1 MGRVGG
7 TAPQVLRV
15 LVVIVAVGLTS
26 LLALGVASAGET
38 AIKATGTAGS
48 GDLTGYGGTTG
59 SGGGPPSS
67 PSSPSSPTGAAVAPA
82 TETAGLKTSPGVVAA
97 AHIASPVVA
106 CVARST
112 YVAAVSGSGIA
123 SATFILD
130 RHKVTTVKHSPFSAR
145 IKVQAGRTHH
155 LAIRVAFVPA
165 TGAAARTLHQTLAR
179 CASGGSR
186 VGARTEPRFTG

>member
-59 SGGGPPSS
+59 SGGAPPSS
-67 PSSPSSPTGAAVAPA
+67 PSSPSGAAVAPA